1 MKRSRFRRLAKPAT
15 KPNCSFYPTTV
26 HVSADNA
33 AQLFVLR
40 SSAYVPELEACGRLL
55 CCVQRLRR
63 SGSAVEEVEHRVNRA
78 RRGAQAGPELEG
90 PSGSEDGILPIPV
103 SPSPA
108 STSSQEDAC
117 KPPPR
122 NCYRLVMLGSAR
134 VGKTAIVARFLSN
147 KFDESYTPTI
157 EDFHRKLYRIR
168 GEVHQLDLLDTSGNH
183 PFPAMRR
190 LSFLTGD
197 LFVVVFSFDCRET
210 FDEAMR
216 LRESILETKV
226 SATQSATKSRSKINL
241 KVPMVIVGNKSDKE
255 VKTVTVEEAEEYCN
269 SQDDCCIFVEAS
281 AKRNFHVEELFYQ
294 LFVVAGL
301 PLEMA
306 PNHHRK
312 VPLTFGSPTML
323 PPSQPKHKATL
334 SIKRRLSDACGVVAP
349 NVRRPSIRTDLMI
362 MRTKTCSLAA
372 GAENNTPGSRI
383 TLRSSE
389 ARKTCSIQ

>member
-1 MKRSRFRRLAKPAT
+1 MADTYFTDAT
-15 KPNCSFYPTTV
+15 MAN
-26 HVSADNA
+26 
-33 AQLFVLR
+33 
-40 SSAYVPELEACGRLL
+40 
-55 CCVQRLRR
+55 CCVVPGR
-63 SGSAVEEVEHRVNRA
+63 SEASS
-78 RRGAQAGPELEG
+78 RG
-90 PSGSEDGILPIPV
+90 
-103 SPSPA
+103 
-108 STSSQEDAC
+108 
-117 KPPPR
+117 
-122 NCYRLVMLGSAR
+122 
-134 VGKTAIVARFLSN
+134 
-147 KFDESYTPTI
+147 KFDAVDANPS
-157 EDFHRKLYRIR
+157 KRIPLVD
-168 GEVHQLDLLDTSGNH
+168 G
-183 PFPAMRR
+183 A
-190 LSFLTGD
+190 TGD
-197 LFVVVFSFDCRET
+197 LFVVVFSLDCRES
-210 FDEAMR
+210 FEEAIR

-241 KVPMVIVGNKSDKE
+241 KVPMVIVGNKSDKD
-255 VKTVTVEEAEEYCN
+255 VKTVQIEEAEEYCN

-383 TLRSSE
+383 TLRSAE

>member
-1 MKRSRFRRLAKPAT
+1 MTPIS
-15 KPNCSFYPTTV
+15 
-26 HVSADNA
+26 
-33 AQLFVLR
+33 
-40 SSAYVPELEACGRLL
+40 LEACGRLFG
-55 CCVQRLRR
+55 CVQRLCGNR
-63 SGSAVEEVEHRVNRA
+63 STIEDSEPRQVRG
-78 RRGAQAGPELEG
+78 RRGAQDLEG
-90 PSGSEDGILPIPV
+90 PSGPEDAILPVPV

-108 STSSQEDAC
+108 STSSQEDSC

-122 NCYRLVMLGSAR
+122 NCYRLIALGSAR

-147 KFDESYTPTI
+147 KFEESYTPTI

-197 LFVVVFSFDCRET
+197 LFVLVFSMDSRES
-210 FDEAMR
+210 FEEAIR
-216 LRESILETKV
+216 LREAILETKIT
-226 SATQSATKSRSKINL
+226 ATQSVKGRSKSHHNL
-241 KVPMVIVGNKSDKE
+241 KVPMVMAGNKCDYD
-255 VKTVTVEEAEEYCN
+255 VKVVSVEEAEQYCV
-269 SQDDCCIFVEAS
+269 SQDECCVFVEVS
-281 AKRNFHVEELFYQ
+281 AKRNYHVDELFYQ

-372 GAENNTPGSRI
+372 GNENIAPGSRI

-389 ARKTCSIQ
+389 PGKTCTIQ